1 LIGAALLGTAAVMQ
15 QVLSGTRPHI
25 HRGRNSHIRE
35 RKAFPWVLAVYVVL
49 TLYLAAPTLGTNAGG
64 FITAVAAFGVV
75 WLRHRQWTVPAPN
88 RRSRGHRIKLALVV
102 ALVLA
107 AAIAL
112 FALINAGILLPS
124 GRESHIGRALR
135 NLADGHTDLIGSMI
149 VRKLAMNWHLLKAS
163 IWSKVLLSSLL
174 VISVLLLK
182 PQGVFRRWREEYPY
196 LTIGFAATSIG
207 ALVAFAVNDSGI
219 VAAATMI
226 GYVAP
231 PILLLK
237 LQESSVSH
245 SP

>member
-1 LIGAALLGTAAVMQ
+1 
-15 QVLSGTRPHI
+15 
-25 HRGRNSHIRE
+25 
-35 RKAFPWVLAVYVVL
+35 VLALYALL

-75 WLRHRQWTVPAPN
+75 WLRHRQWTAPAPT
-88 RRSRGHRIKLALVV
+88 RRSRGNRLKLALAV

-135 NLADGHTDLIGSMI
+135 NLADGQTDVIGSMI
-149 VRKLAMNWHLLKAS
+149 IRKLEMNWHLLKAS

-182 PQGVFRRWREEYPY
+182 PQGVFRRWRDEYPY

-226 GYVAP
+226 GYVAA

-237 LQESSVSH
+237 LQESSASH